1 METDADQMYITVNGV
16 SFAYGS
22 APILK
27 DVNLSLD
34 KSEVLGIIG
43 PNGSGKTT
51 LIKCIN
57 RILTPQQG
65 EIAIDGEDALKMSL
79 PQISKKIS
87 YVPQNAVRD
96 VSSPMVYEV
105 VMMGRRPHTSWK
117 STEQDEEIV
126 WKAMVDMGVEDL
138 ATKPFDRLSSGQTQ
152 RVLLARA
159 IAQEAEIFLLDEP
172 TSNLDIRYQL
182 EVMGLIRRLVREKGV
197 GVCAIV
203 HDIDLAMKYCDKLVM
218 LDEGRITY
226 AGTAEEVITV
236 ENIKETYGV
245 DIAID
250 HNYGRPHVVVL

>member
-1 METDADQMYITVNGV
+1 
-16 SFAYGS
+16 
-22 APILK
+22 
-27 DVNLSLD
+27 
-34 KSEVLGIIG
+34 
-43 PNGSGKTT
+43 
-51 LIKCIN
+51 
-57 RILTPQQG
+57 
-65 EIAIDGEDALKMSL
+65 
-79 PQISKKIS
+79 
-87 YVPQNAVRD
+87 
-96 VSSPMVYEV
+96 
-105 VMMGRRPHTSWK
+105 
-117 STEQDEEIV
+117 
-126 WKAMVDMGVEDL
+126 
-138 ATKPFDRLSSGQTQ
+138 
-152 RVLLARA
+152 LARA